1 MQKLRRKMKPLLRL
15 GRKESIY
22 FMVFCL
28 FIFVVSISLLF
39 VYEKKR
45 LNKEYNT
52 IIEETLTENLHHDV
66 QGLKLSLDSV
76 KKELMVAMN
85 MFEDNQSDEL
95 KAFLAHQNQLNPSRR
110 ILYQK
115 LEKQT
120 DILQII
126 PAGTKAELARLREG
140 QIVFSHPIYN
150 EATNGH
156 VINVV
161 APLMDDGKTH
171 GFLYSQVDL
180 SALLSKHMTND
191 TYKNV
196 QSSIIDNQGVILY
209 TSESKAA
216 KETGNL
222 YEVFPDL
229 VIGKKDRE
237 QIHAMI
243 DDEKKVSSV
252 IFNRKN
258 TSYFVSAMPITI
270 NDWYLVLSVR
280 GSDVLLRSATIFK
293 EIVRISIVAI
303 LITLSVACIVFL
315 QLLFSNRRLEI
326 EQIRNKRY
334 ASRLQAMFSQNNVL
348 STVIDIKTRRI
359 IDVND
364 ALTNYFGYPREEMIG
379 KEISHFNL
387 VERKVLD
394 VQFEKMKKSSTEFL
408 AVPHRLSDGS
418 IKLLDVSTSVI
429 DDGVEKF
436 LYVILF
442 DSTDREWYRSEL
454 FKEKE
459 FLRITLNSIGDGV
472 VTTDNQGR
480 ITGLNS
486 VAEKLIGWSTEE
498 VENQYFTDI
507 VHLQNENT
515 GEITSNPIQKVLST
529 GKTIGL
535 ANHTELINRYSEVIP
550 ITNSFAPIQSERGKT
565 FGVVMVFH
573 DMRLEKEH
581 HRQIEFLSYY
591 DELTGL
597 FNRKY
602 MENAIVKLAKKQES
616 LAVIMIDV
624 NGLKI
629 SNDIFGHETGDLVLK
644 KVATILEETCSSRDL
659 IARWG
664 GDEFVILMKGKLL
677 QDAENLVKQLKD
689 ITVFIEGSNLPLSLS
704 FGCACTDSQ
713 TSIAMA
719 LQDAEKNMYQQ
730 KLLNGKS
737 YRNAIIS
744 TLLATLYEKSNETEE
759 HSKRLEEY
767 CLAIGQ
773 RLQLSSKELD
783 ELSLL
788 ALLHDIGKVGI
799 DANILKKPSA
809 LTDEEWVEMK
819 RHPEVGYR
827 IAQETADLESV
838 ADLILAHHERWDGKG
853 YPHQLK
859 GEEIP
864 LACRILS
871 VVDSFDAMT
880 NDRVYRQAMT
890 TEEAVAEIK
899 RSSGTQFDPKIVEHF
914 IHVLEE
920 RKE

>member
-1 MQKLRRKMKPLLRL
+1 
-15 GRKESIY
+15 
-22 FMVFCL
+22 MVFCL

-45 LNKEYNT
+45 LNKEYDA

-66 QGLKLSLDSV
+66 QAIKLSLDSA

-85 MFEDNQSDEL
+85 MFEDKQSDEL
-95 KAFLAHQNQLNPSRR
+95 KSFLAHQNQLNPSRV

-115 LEKQT
+115 IENQKEVSQVIPTATEDELENLTQGQVVLSRPVYDPT
-120 DILQII
+120 IDGYII
-126 PAGTKAELARLREG
+126 RA
-140 QIVFSHPIYN
+140 
-150 EATNGH
+150 
-156 VINVV
+156 V
-161 APLMDDGKTH
+161 APLIREGEVL
-171 GFLYSQVDL
+171 GVLYTQVDL
-180 SALLSKHMTND
+180 SNILTKHIVND
-191 TYKNV
+191 TYKDV
-196 QSSIIDNQGVILY
+196 QSSIIDNHGVILY
-209 TSESKAA
+209 TSENKAMKA
-216 KETGNL
+216 TGSL

-229 VIGKKDRE
+229 IIEEKDRKR
-237 QIHAMI
+237 IDAMI
-243 DDEKKVSSV
+243 NNEKRISSV
-252 IFNRKN
+252 VFNRN
-258 TSYFVSAMPITI
+258 QTSYFVSAMPITI

-293 EIVRISIVAI
+293 EIVRISVVAI

-348 STVIDIKTRRI
+348 STAIDMKTRQI

-394 VQFEKMKKSSTEFL
+394 VQFENMKKRSTEFL
-408 AVPHRLSDGS
+408 AVPHRLADGS

-486 VAEKLIGWSTEE
+486 VAEKLIGWKIEE
-498 VENQYFTDI
+498 IESQYFTDVI
-507 VHLQNENT
+507 HLQNENT
-515 GEITSNPIQKVLST
+515 GEVTDNPIQKVLST

-535 ANHTELINRYSEVIP
+535 ANHTELINRYGEVIP
-550 ITNSFAPIQSERGKT
+550 ITNSFAPIQSEHGKT

-629 SNDIFGHETGDLVLK
+629 SNDVFGHETGDLVLK

-664 GDEFVILMKGKLL
+664 GDEFVILMKDKLL
-677 QDAENLVKQLKD
+677 QDAENLVKKLKE
-689 ITVFIEGSNLPLSLS
+689 IPIFIEGSHLPLSLS

-713 TSIAMA
+713 TSISMA

-799 DANILKKPSA
+799 DANILKKPSS
-809 LTDEEWVEMK
+809 LTDEEWIEMK
-819 RHPEVGYR
+819 RHPEIGYR

-838 ADLILAHHERWDGKG
+838 ADLILAHHERWDGHG
-853 YPHQLK
+853 YPNQLK

-880 NDRVYRQAMT
+880 NDRVYRKAMT
-890 TEEAVAEIK
+890 AEEAVAEIK
-899 RSSGTQFDPKIVEHF
+899 RVSGSQFDPTVVDIF
-914 IHVLEE
+914 IQVLEE
-920 RKE
+920 QKD